1 MSEKHAPN
9 QKSILA
15 LFIPLSIFT
24 MACSCLH
31 PVTPTLIVERGLNAS
46 MFGIAFAAAM
56 FTMFLMSTFWG
67 QMCNYMQARWIVRIC
82 AVGYAIGQLIFGT
95 AQNEATVIAGR
106 MFAGC
111 FSSGAFTAIVN
122 YIINTNP
129 DKYVRGRYL
138 TVYATISTVGSA
150 CGYFVGGMMGL
161 ISVNFTVM
169 VTVALLLVFG
179 LIISFGMVDDSFYKA
194 KPDTPLSFRSA
205 NPFAAFAKTKEFMNK
220 ELFIFF
226 AGYVLAQMGQVC
238 TEQEFQYYI
247 KAHFG
252 LPSSYNGTIKVIVAV
267 GGLIL
272 NSTLTMWVVKK
283 ADLRKFIL
291 PLQIAFAI
299 PFGLMLLFSSFYPL
313 VACYVVISLILVIR
327 TPIYQNIT
335 ASSAKE
341 GTSNVLMG
349 FYQSLQY
356 LASCI
361 GGLVSGLMYNINE
374 LLPFQIS
381 FVLELAGILLTA
393 KFVMD
398 HIRKSKA

>member
-1 MSEKHAPN
+1 
-9 QKSILA
+9 
-15 LFIPLSIFT
+15 
-24 MACSCLH
+24 
-31 PVTPTLIVERGLNAS
+31 
-46 MFGIAFAAAM
+46 
-56 FTMFLMSTFWG
+56 
-67 QMCNYMQARWIVRIC
+67 
-82 AVGYAIGQLIFGT
+82 
-95 AQNEATVIAGR
+95 
-106 MFAGC
+106 
-111 FSSGAFTAIVN
+111 
-122 YIINTNP
+122 
-129 DKYVRGRYL
+129 
-138 TVYATISTVGSA
+138 
-150 CGYFVGGMMGL
+150 
-161 ISVNFTVM
+161 
-169 VTVALLLVFG
+169 
-179 LIISFGMVDDSFYKA
+179 
-194 KPDTPLSFRSA
+194 
-205 NPFAAFAKTKEFMNK
+205 
-220 ELFIFF
+220 
-226 AGYVLAQMGQVC
+226 
-238 TEQEFQYYI
+238 
-247 KAHFG
+247 
-252 LPSSYNGTIKVIVAV
+252 
-267 GGLIL
+267 
-272 NSTLTMWVVKK
+272 MWVVKK